1 METKRFEEW
10 EARGKKEQ
18 RRNAKKKYEETDE
31 PKTTVT
37 STPNFFNPELLQP
50 RTNFNPELRL
60 TSTPN

>member
-50 RTNFNPELRL
+50 RTS
-60 TSTPN
+60 STPN